1 MGKAESVVVVLRR
14 SSLEIAKK
22 PLTYLMEVALK
33 VHFLDVGTNAQKIWL
48 SKRAGVCMFA
58 SVCVCVVQ
66 INFSK

>member
-33 VHFLDVGTNAQKIWL
+33 VHFLDVGTENLAFQA
-48 SKRAGVCMFA
+48 RRGVYVCECMR
-58 SVCVCVVQ
+58 VCCT
-66 INFSK
+66 N